1 MPRTCMPMFMSTR
14 FVRNPAATPLDA
26 GWKWSWT
33 TTVTSRSSWRRLSV
47 VQTPTRVDVDGAP
60 GVVLEAPRGRLAGDV
75 RDGLRVADPLAGAHR
90 LSREVL
96 FGDGVV
102 VDAPP
107 RGRSGVR
114 LGGVLAGDEIL
125 GVGARDAAD
134 GHHEA
139 AGAVAVAGRLI
150 RAEIT
155 LEFAEIGV
163 PRDVTKANGVPRH
176 GRGRRGKRQRQR

>member
-1 MPRTCMPMFMSTR
+1 MS
-14 FVRNPAATPLDA
+14 
-26 GWKWSWT
+26 K
-33 TTVTSRSSWRRLSV
+33 RRRAV
-47 VQTPTRVDVDGAP
+47 EVDGAP

-107 RGRSGVR
+107 QGRSGVR

-163 PRDVTKANGVPRH
+163 PRDVTKANGVPEARAGASGEASASALKSEGCDIDHRARALSNAFDTNPNIAPAATHPTPRH
-176 GRGRRGKRQRQR
+176 DT